1 MKRFATVVASA
12 VALLIASSSDAAI
25 DKCQKRIQ
33 GEGAKLQKFVYG
45 ALQKCA
51 DAIRKEVAAG
61 AVKGGTDCSSG
72 KACLAN
78 AAAFCEKQ
86 LAGVYD
92 AANAKPFKSK
102 FDLFRAAL
110 EKSSATNE
118 CTDADFRLLEG
129 MNHQLSG
136 TVPLATAPPTS
147 SSCDFNSDGKADTDC
162 RLKFVTDWLMFAIE
176 DAAIK
181 QLMAQTPDLMALL
194 KEAIDAPSA
203 NPAKPTTDCTNP
215 ADPGYR
221 PNLCHFGVQCYTA
234 VCNLANTSKATLNV
248 PALVGAMDIP
258 LVGSVATQVCRPGP
272 NVTTQQGLGNEF
284 GVNPN
289 TLYLINSSARTI
301 RASTL
306 PSPLNSFF
314 SAVCV
319 DVLSSEGWCDC
330 NGQGVDVDAT
340 VCQDRIGGCDASA
353 NSSCLPGSDPN
364 DECGVSSTTFVPDSL
379 FPLSNS
385 HSSQPTITPG
395 GSSVAGDCVDFVTMQ
410 FKLLQSGQLGPDGI
424 PCTDDDTVGP
434 LASFTGPL
442 TTGTVTVQLKD
453 VIQAAGTCTIGGPAC
468 STDADCT
475 PTHGTC
481 QSGMCTPPPCL
492 TNADCAPGH
501 GICDT
506 SAVSIADMSPD
517 VVVSGAKSA
526 CANYTGGN
534 LNGLKFVTGLALADL
549 AIGPPLNTSLDGTL
563 TVELVCQ

>member
-110 EKSSATNE
+110 EKSSAANE

-136 TVPLATAPPTS
+136 TVPLATAPPASGT
-147 SSCDFNSDGKADTDC
+147 CDFNSDGKADTNC

-203 NPAKPTTDCTNP
+203 NPAKPTTDCINP

-221 PNLCHFGVQCYTA
+221 PNLCRFGVQCYTA
-234 VCNLANTSKATLNV
+234 VCNLANTSNATLNV
-248 PALVGAMDIP
+248 PALSGSPMNIG

-301 RASTL
+301 RASTI
-306 PSPLNSFF
+306 PFPLSALF

-330 NGQGVDVDAT
+330 SGQNVDVDAT

-353 NSSCLPGSDPN
+353 NPNCLPGSAAT
-364 DECGVSSTTFVPDSL
+364 DECGASSTTFVPDAT
-379 FPLSNS
+379 FPASNS
-385 HSSQPTITPG
+385 HSSEVRITPG

-442 TTGTVTVQLKD
+442 TTGAVTVQLKD
-453 VIQAAGTCTIGGPAC
+453 LIQSAGQCIND
-468 STDADCT
+468 S
-475 PTHGTC
+475 GT
-481 QSGMCTPPPCL
+481 PPCL
-492 TNADCAPGH
+492 TNADCTNPP
-501 GICDT
+501 CDT
-506 SAVSIADMSPD
+506 SALTIQDASATVT
-517 VVVSGAKSA
+517 GAKPTNA
-526 CANYTGGN
+526 CAKYTGGN